1 MTAPDPR
8 RALPKV
14 DTLLTHPLL
23 APYRDEW
30 GRAPLAGAARH
41 VLDACRTAIGR
52 GEPAPNADLL
62 AQRVVEHLDLTGA
75 RRVRAVINA
84 TGVVLHTNLGRSP
97 LSSAAREAVL
107 AASGYST
114 VEFDLATGGRGKRG
128 QAAHAML
135 RTLTGAPGAL
145 IVNNAAA
152 ALLLSLGALARG
164 KEVVVSRGELIEI
177 GGEFR
182 IPSIMEAAGVTLVEV
197 GTTNRTHLRD
207 YAEAITDRTALLLL
221 VHPSNYRI
229 EGFTASPSLPELAAL
244 ARQHRIPLL
253 HDIGSGLLRGTLG
266 EEPTVDDSLRDGAD
280 LVVFSGDKLFGGPQA
295 GMVVGAEDL
304 VAGLARHPIARA
316 VRIDKLTLAAL
327 EATLLAHLSGRRDQE
342 LPVWRSLRM
351 GWDDLHPR
359 AQRLAARLGPG
370 AEVREGAS
378 TPGGGSLP
386 GQTIRSPLVHLTPR
400 SDSEAATMAR
410 LRHGDPPVIA
420 RTEKGRL
427 VIDLRTV
434 DEDDDDTL
442 AAALLRALQ
451 TPPALGNGSGPATT
465 ASTESE
471 DRTQHATS

>member
-14 DTLLTHPLL
+14 DVLLAHPLL

-41 VLDACRTAIGR
+41 VLDACRSAIGR
-52 GEPAPNADLL
+52 GEPVPASDVL

-75 RRVRAVINA
+75 RRVRAVVNA

-97 LSSAAREAVL
+97 LSRAARDAVL

-207 YAEAITDRTALLLL
+207 YAEAITDRTAMVLL

-244 ARQHRIPLL
+244 AHRHEIPVL
-253 HDIGSGLLRGTLG
+253 HDVGSGLLCGTLG
-266 EEPTVDDSLRDGAD
+266 EEPTVDDSLRHGAD

-295 GMVVGAEDL
+295 GMIVGAEDL
-304 VAGLARHPIARA
+304 VARLARHPLARA

-327 EATLLAHLSGRRDQE
+327 EATLLAHLAGRRDQE
-342 LPVWRSLRM
+342 LPVWQSLCM
-351 GWDDLHPR
+351 GWDELYPR
-359 AQRLAARLGPG
+359 AQRLADRLGVG

-386 GQTIRSPLVHLTPR
+386 GQTIRSPLVHVAPQNSTESALT
-400 SDSEAATMAR
+400 AR
-410 LRHGDPPVIA
+410 LREGDPPVIA

-434 DEDDDDTL
+434 AEDDDDIL
-442 AAALLRALQ
+442 AAALQSALRAR
-451 TPPALGNGSGPATT
+451 PGAGPAIT

-471 DRTQHATS
+471 GLADHFTA